1 MSKKCALLAGI
12 VFTIA
17 VAGCY
22 VQLPEKMEKP
32 NYSAGP
38 VSSHDF
44 PILVKDAVPREKGKI
59 HVFGNASWHG
69 FYDPTRSL
77 HFTDPYF
84 SGVAALTD
92 TEILLLLWNEDLRRY
107 EIVEQ
112 VPYTEI
118 RFLPEGEWGSTGPLT
133 ILTEQ
138 TTIAV
143 GGQSY
148 MSRKWTYL
156 GFNLPSGWR
165 IDREKNKQAHLLFE
179 EKVERFV
186 RDDSANVIEDN
197 H

>member
-1 MSKKCALLAGI
+1 MSKKCALLAGV

-22 VQLPEKMEKP
+22 VQFPEKMEKP

-38 VSSHDF
+38 VSSDDF

-59 HVFGNASWHG
+59 HFFGNASWHG

-77 HFTDPYF
+77 YVTDPYF

-92 TEILLLLWNEDLRRY
+92 TEILLLLWNEDVRQY

-118 RFLPEGEWGSTGPLT
+118 RFLPEGEWRSTGPLS

-148 MSRKWTYL
+148 MSRKWTHL

-197 H
+197 Y